1 MSLELDI
8 RYADHPD
15 AAKRFTT
22 EEMRDKFL
30 IAKPFVPGTISLTYS
45 HVDRIIA
52 GGITPAKTALKLE
65 AGKELGVEFFL
76 ERREMGVIN
85 IGGAG
90 AITLDGKKNEVGPRE
105 GMYIGMGTGD
115 VSFASADPGN
125 PAKFYVNSAP
135 AHRACPTVMID
146 LEKARKVELGS
157 PENLNVRTIHQ
168 FVHPAVCDSCQLVMG
183 MTILAPGSVWN
194 TMPCH
199 THERRMEV
207 YLYFDMAEDTR
218 VFHLM
223 GRPGETRHLV
233 IANEQAA
240 ISPSWSIH
248 SGVATS
254 SYTFIWGM
262 CGENITFDD
271 MDFVAMED
279 LK

>member
-1 MSLELDI
+1 MSIDFDI

-22 EEMRDKFL
+22 EEMREKFL
-30 IAKPFVPGTISLTYS
+30 ISAPFVPGTISLTYS

-52 GGITPAKTALKLE
+52 GGITPTSAPLALE
-65 AGKELGVEFFL
+65 AGKELGVEYFL
-76 ERREMGVIN
+76 ARREMGVIN

-90 AITLDGKKNEVGPRE
+90 SITIDGTVNNVGSRE
-105 GMYIGMGTGD
+105 GMYIGMGSKD
-115 VSFASADPGN
+115 VVFASADSSN

-135 AHRACPTVMID
+135 AHRSCPTVKID
-146 LEKARKVELGS
+146 LDKAKKVELGS

-168 FVHPAVCDSCQLVMG
+168 FVHPAVCDSCHLVMG

-223 GRPGETRHLV
+223 GQPGETRHLV
-233 IANEQAA
+233 MANEQAA

-248 SGVATS
+248 SGVGTS

-271 MDFVAMED
+271 MDFVDMKD
-279 LK
+279 LR

>member
-1 MSLELDI
+1 MSIDFDI

-15 AAKRFTT
+15 AAQRFTT
-22 EEMRDKFL
+22 EEMREKFL
-30 IAKPFVPGTISLTYS
+30 ISAPFVPGAISLTYS

-52 GGITPAKTALKLE
+52 GGITPTSAPLALE
-65 AGKELGVEFFL
+65 AGKELGVEYFL
-76 ERREMGVIN
+76 ARREMGVIN

-90 AITLDGKKNEVGPRE
+90 SITIDGTVNNVGSRE
-105 GMYIGMGTGD
+105 GMYIGMGSKD
-115 VSFASADPGN
+115 VVFASADSSD

-135 AHRACPTVMID
+135 AHRSCPTVKID
-146 LEKARKVELGS
+146 LDKAKKVELGS

-183 MTILAPGSVWN
+183 LTILAPGSVWN

-223 GRPGETRHLV
+223 GQPGETRHLV
-233 IANEQAA
+233 MANEQAA

-248 SGVATS
+248 SGVGTS

-271 MDFVAMED
+271 MDFVDMKD
-279 LK
+279 LR